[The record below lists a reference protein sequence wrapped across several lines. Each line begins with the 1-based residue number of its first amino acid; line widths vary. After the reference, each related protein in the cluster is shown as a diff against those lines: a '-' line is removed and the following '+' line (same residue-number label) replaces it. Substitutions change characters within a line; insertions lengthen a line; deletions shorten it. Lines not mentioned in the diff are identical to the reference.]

1 MRLKDLVLFLP
12 LARDTGKSVDDLTSK
27 LSEVTKE
34 KDEVSQRISSVETEL
49 NKKVNIFKF
58 RKKIYNSDL
67 LGVSLL
73 SFILEHCESLSN
85 NCI

>member
-1 MRLKDLVLFLP
+1 MFLP

-58 RKKIYNSDL
+58 RKKIYNSDF

-73 SFILEHCESLSN
+73 SFILEHCESSK
-85 NCI
+85 

>member
-1 MRLKDLVLFLP
+1 MFLP
-12 LARDTGKSVDDLTSK
+12 LSRDTGKSVDDLTSK

-73 SFILEHCESLSN
+73 SFILEHCESSK
-85 NCI
+85 

>member
-1 MRLKDLVLFLP
+1 MFLP